1 MQLERRILG
10 NATALGLSAIL
21 GQLANF
27 GFVVLVARGFGRD
40 VFAQYAFS
48 MAAGALICVLVT
60 FGSIPL
66 LIRASAQDRSGGLD
80 MLTAVLPFNIFVG
93 SVVWAGTILSGFVYS
108 LTSEQLTILGC
119 IVAHHVIIRITAVL
133 QSQLQGQERMD
144 LVARTQVGRSVLALA
159 LGVVFAL
166 TTRNAVA
173 GVSAMPIASI
183 VFLFYA
189 GAMMKN
195 VLGPI
200 QWKWD
205 PIGAWGVVRQALPF
219 LLIVAL
225 ATGNERLGIL
235 MLYALQNADSVAT
248 FATSERIISAAAI
261 FYAMLTAAT
270 LPLATRFAQT
280 DTEQYRILI
289 NKIARL
295 INLAV
300 LPLATLLF
308 LFSDDVIAL
317 LFGDGFSTSAPI
329 LRVIALVFVVRA
341 VSAIQEMAA
350 VSSERQRVVVLGR
363 IAGLVCLLILGPP
376 LIYIEGPIGLAYAMV
391 GAELGYATATHIL
404 LSRVGVRI
412 APLNASLR
420 TATACS
426 VVIAVGGLSNDL
438 GLLLRALIVGG
449 CLVAGLWGF
458 GAVSVQDI
466 KYLLAVAKTK
476 RPQGTGIV

>member
-1 MQLERRILG
+1 VQLEKRILG
-10 NATALGLSAIL
+10 NATSLGVSAIL

-40 VFAQYAFS
+40 VFAQYVFS
-48 MAAGALICVLVT
+48 MATGALICVLVT
-60 FGSIPL
+60 FGSISL
-66 LIRASAQDRSGGLD
+66 LIRASAQSRSGGLD
-80 MLTAVLPFNIFVG
+80 MLTAILPFNVFVG
-93 SVVWAGTILSGFVYS
+93 LLVWAGTILSGFVYS
-108 LTSEQLTILGC
+108 MTTEQLAILAC

-159 LGVVFAL
+159 LGVVLAL

-189 GAMMKN
+189 GAMLKS

-200 QWKWD
+200 KWQWD
-205 PIGAWGVVRQALPF
+205 PKSAWHVVRQALPF

-235 MLYALQNADSVAT
+235 MLYALQDGNSVAT
-248 FATSERIISAAAI
+248 FATGERIISAAAV
-261 FYAMLTAAT
+261 FYVMLTAAT
-270 LPLATRFAQT
+270 LPSAARLAQT
-280 DTEQYRILI
+280 DAEQYRILI

-300 LPLATLLF
+300 LPIATLLF
-308 LFSDDVIAL
+308 LFSDDVIAM
-317 LFGDGFSTSAPI
+317 LFGDNFSTSAPI
-329 LRVIALVFVVRA
+329 LRVIAFVFVVRA
-341 VSAIQEMAA
+341 LSAIQEMAA
-350 VSSERQRVVVLGR
+350 VSSEQQRVVVFGR
-363 IAGLVCLLILGPP
+363 IAGLIFLLILGPP
-376 LIYIEGPIGLAYAMV
+376 LIHLEGSKGLAYAMV
-391 GAELGYATATHIL
+391 GAELGYAAVTHVL
-404 LSRVGVRI
+404 LRRVGVRI
-412 APLNASLR
+412 SPLRVSLR
-420 TATACS
+420 TAVACG
-426 VVIAVGGLSNDL
+426 VTIAIGGLSNDL
-438 GLLLRALIVGG
+438 GLLLRSLIVGG

-466 KYLLAVAKTK
+466 KYLLAIMKTK
-476 RPQGTGIV
+476 RLKSTGAA